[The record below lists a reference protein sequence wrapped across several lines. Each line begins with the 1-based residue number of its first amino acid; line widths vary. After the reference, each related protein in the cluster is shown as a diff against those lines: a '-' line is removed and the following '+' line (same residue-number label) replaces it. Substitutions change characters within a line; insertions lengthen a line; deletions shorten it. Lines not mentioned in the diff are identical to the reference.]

1 MKVRKIGI
9 FNQLF
14 ILLAI
19 LLLVGYALLGVIAYN
34 RAERALFEQIQDNAK
49 NIAHCAAMNVE
60 GEILAQIQVG
70 DEGSDNYQVI
80 IDELALFRDGTNL
93 EYIYTLRHM
102 GGEEFIFVVDADPE
116 EPAAIGDICEITEG
130 LVQAQEEG
138 ITTADEEPFEDE
150 WGTHISAYSPIFVGE
165 EVVGV
170 VGVDFSA
177 TWIDEQMAS
186 LRNLILLISLGG
198 YIIILI
204 LTSLLIARFKKSMSK
219 LNDKVMDLASGSGDL
234 TKEIDITSG
243 DELEVIAGH
252 MNTFIRQI
260 RGLVQDVARSTG
272 EILNNGEELS
282 LIVSANV
289 DVMNSMN
296 SEIMSIS
303 SDMEESAASSKILS
317 ESLAESANDIATFVN
332 NVNAIRD
339 MVQQANESAQRSC
352 EKVRANRESTME
364 SIRLLQERVE
374 KTSEDVQKIEQV
386 KQIAEEISNIASQT
400 SMLSLNAQIEAAR
413 AGAMGSGF
421 AVVATEV
428 GKLSEEIDRAVMEI
442 NDINEQV
449 VSAVQALK
457 EVSEEMI
464 AFVTGDVVQDYDA
477 FAVLGEEYGN
487 TTDTIREQMIVIGGQ
502 SEQISQNISDI
513 NGKVQDI
520 TATVTDAAES
530 ANGVANSTTRISNSL
545 ENLNVSSKKNAMSSE
560 VLNEQVNKYTF

>member
-80 IDELALFRDGTNL
+80 IDELALFRDGTDL

-102 GGEEFIFVVDADPE
+102 GGDEFIFVVDADPE
-116 EPAAIGDICEITEG
+116 EPAAIGDICEITDG

-296 SEIMSIS
+296 SEIMGII

>member
-19 LLLVGYALLGVIAYN
+19 LLLVGYTALGVIAYT
-34 RAERALFEQIQDNAK
+34 RAEDTLFKQIQENAK
-49 NIAHCAAMNVE
+49 NIAQCAATNVD
-60 GEILAQIQVG
+60 GEVLEQIQIG
-70 DEGSDNYQVI
+70 DEGSENYQIVI
-80 IDELALFRDGTNL
+80 EELALFRDGTDL
-93 EYIYTLRHM
+93 EYIYTLRNV
-102 GGEEFIFVVDADPE
+102 GENEYIFIVDADPE
-116 EPAAIGDICEITEG
+116 EPAAIGDICESTEA
-130 LVQAQEEG
+130 LA
-138 ITTADEEPFEDE
+138 TAYSDGVTMADDEAFVDE
-150 WGTHISAYSPIFVGE
+150 WGTHISAYSPVFSGDKVA
-165 EVVGV
+165 GV
-170 VGVDFSA
+170 VGVDISA
-177 TWIDEQMAS
+177 TWISEQMTA
-186 LRNLILLISLGG
+186 LRNLILFIALGS
-198 YIIILI
+198 YIVILI
-204 LTSLLIARFKKSMSK
+204 LLSFLIARFKKSMSK

-272 EILNNGEELS
+272 EILNNGEELN

-296 SEIMSIS
+296 SEIMGIS

-352 EKVRANRESTME
+352 AKVRANRESTME

-374 KTSEDVQKIEQV
+374 KTSEDAQKIEQV

-449 VSAVQALK
+449 VSAVQALT

-487 TTDTIREQMIVIGGQ
+487 TTDTIREQMLEIGGQ
-502 SEQISQNISDI
+502 SEQISQNIADI
-513 NGKVQDI
+513 NMKVQDI

-560 VLNEQVNKYTF
+560 TLNEQVNKYTF

>member
-204 LTSLLIARFKKSMSK
+204 LTSFLIARFKKSMSK

-296 SEIMSIS
+296 SEIMDIS
-303 SDMEESAASSKILS
+303 TGMEESAASSRILS

-339 MVQQANESAQRSC
+339 MVQQANENAQKSC
-352 EKVRANRESTME
+352 EKVRINRESTME
-364 SIRLLQERVE
+364 SIRTLEERVQ
-374 KTSEDVQKIEQV
+374 KTSEDAQKIEQV

-449 VSAVQALK
+449 IAAVQALK

-477 FAVLGEEYGN
+477 FAALGEEYGN
-487 TTDTIREQMIVIGGQ
+487 TTDTIREQMIEIGGQ
-502 SEQISQNISDI
+502 SEQISQNIADI
-513 NGKVQDI
+513 NVKVQDI
-520 TATVTDAAES
+520 TTTVTDAAES
-530 ANGVANSTTRISNSL
+530 ANEVANSTTRISTSL
-545 ENLNVSSKKNAMSSE
+545 ENLNVSSQKNAMSSE
-560 VLNEQVNKYTF
+560 TLNEQVNKYTF

>member
-34 RAERALFEQIQDNAK
+34 RAENALFEQIQGNAK
-49 NIAHCAAMNVE
+49 NIAHCASINVD
-60 GEILAQIQVG
+60 GEILNQIQIG
-70 DEGSDNYQVI
+70 DEGSENYEIV
-80 IDELALFRDGTNL
+80 IDELALFRDGTDL
-93 EYIYTLRHM
+93 EYIYTLRNVSD
-102 GGEEFIFVVDADPE
+102 EEFIFLVDADPE
-116 EPAAIGDICEITEG
+116 EPAAIGDICEITDA
-130 LVQAQEEG
+130 LAQAQNEG
-138 ITTADEEPFEDE
+138 VTTADDEPFVDE
-150 WGTHISAYSPIFVGE
+150 WGTHISAYSPVFVGE

-170 VGVDFSA
+170 VGVDISA
-177 TWIDEQMAS
+177 TWISEQMTA
-186 LRNLILLISLGG
+186 LRNLIILISLGG
-198 YIIILI
+198 YVVILI
-204 LTSLLIARFKKSMSK
+204 LTSLLISRFKKSMSK

-234 TKEIDITSG
+234 TREIDITSG

-272 EILNNGEELS
+272 EILNNGEELN

-296 SEIMSIS
+296 SEIMDIS
-303 SDMEESAASSKILS
+303 TGMEESAASSRILS

-352 EKVRANRESTME
+352 AKVRANRESTME
-364 SIRLLQERVE
+364 SIRTLEERVQ
-374 KTSEDVQKIEQV
+374 KTSEDAQKIEQV

-449 VSAVQALK
+449 IAAVQALK

-477 FAVLGEEYGN
+477 FAALGEEYGN
-487 TTDTIREQMIVIGGQ
+487 TTDTIREQMIEIGGQ
-502 SEQISQNISDI
+502 SEQISQNIADI
-513 NGKVQDI
+513 NVKVQDI
-520 TATVTDAAES
+520 TTTVTDAAES
-530 ANGVANSTTRISNSL
+530 ANGVAHSTTRISTSL
-545 ENLNVSSKKNAMSSE
+545 ENLNTSSQKNAMSSE
-560 VLNEQVNKYTF
+560 ALNEQVNKYTF

>member
-19 LLLVGYALLGVIAYN
+19 LLLVGYTALGVIAYT
-34 RAERALFEQIQDNAK
+34 RAEDTLFKQIQENAK
-49 NIAHCAAMNVE
+49 NIAQCAATNVD
-60 GEILAQIQVG
+60 GEVLEQIQIG
-70 DEGSDNYQVI
+70 DEGSENYQIVI
-80 IDELALFRDGTNL
+80 EELALFRDGTDL
-93 EYIYTLRHM
+93 EYIYTLRNV
-102 GGEEFIFVVDADPE
+102 GENEYIFIVDADPE
-116 EPAAIGDICEITEG
+116 EPAAIGDICESTEALAIAYSDG
-130 LVQAQEEG
+130 V
-138 ITTADEEPFEDE
+138 TMADDEAFVDE
-150 WGTHISAYSPIFVGE
+150 WGTHISAYSPVFSGDKVA
-165 EVVGV
+165 GV
-170 VGVDFSA
+170 VGVDISA
-177 TWIDEQMAS
+177 TWISEQMAA
-186 LRNLILLISLGG
+186 LRNLILFIALGS
-198 YIIILI
+198 YIVILI
-204 LTSLLIARFKKSMSK
+204 LLSFLIARFKKSMSK

-272 EILNNGEELS
+272 EILNNGEELN

-296 SEIMSIS
+296 SEIMGIS
-303 SDMEESAASSKILS
+303 SDMEESATSSKILS

-352 EKVRANRESTME
+352 AKVRANRESTME

-374 KTSEDVQKIEQV
+374 KTSEDAQKIEQV

-449 VSAVQALK
+449 VSAVQALT

-464 AFVTGDVVQDYDA
+464 AFVTGDVVEDYDA

-487 TTDTIREQMIVIGGQ
+487 TTDTIREQMIEIGGQ
-502 SEQISQNISDI
+502 SEQISKNISDI

-520 TATVTDAAES
+520 TATVTSAAES
-530 ANGVANSTTRISNSL
+530 ANGVANSTTCISNSL

-560 VLNEQVNKYTF
+560 TLNEQVNKYTF

>member
-80 IDELALFRDGTNL
+80 IDELALFRDGTDL

-102 GGEEFIFVVDADPE
+102 GGDEFIFVVDADPE
-116 EPAAIGDICEITEG
+116 EPAAIGDICEITDG

-296 SEIMSIS
+296 SEIMGIS

>member
-19 LLLVGYALLGVIAYN
+19 LLLVGYTLLGVIAYN

-49 NIAHCAAMNVE
+49 NIAHCASINVD
-60 GEILAQIQVG
+60 GEILDQIQIG
-70 DEGSDNYQVI
+70 DEGSENYENV

-116 EPAAIGDICEITEG
+116 EPAAIGDICEITDG
-130 LVQAQEEG
+130 LAQAQAEG
-138 ITTADEEPFEDE
+138 VTTADEEPFEDE

-165 EVVGV
+165 EIVGV

-289 DVMNSMN
+289 DIMNSMN
-296 SEIMSIS
+296 SEIMGIS

-352 EKVRANRESTME
+352 AKVRANRESTME

-374 KTSEDVQKIEQV
+374 KTSEDAQKIEQV

-449 VSAVQALK
+449 VSAVQALT

-464 AFVTGDVVQDYDA
+464 AFVTGDVVEDYDA

-487 TTDTIREQMIVIGGQ
+487 TTDTIREQMIEIGGQ
-502 SEQISQNISDI
+502 SEQISQNIADI
-513 NGKVQDI
+513 NGKVQNI

-530 ANGVANSTTRISNSL
+530 AHGVANSTTRISNSL

-560 VLNEQVNKYTF
+560 TLNEQVNKYTF

>member
-1 MKVRKIGI
+1 M
-9 FNQLF
+9 
-14 ILLAI
+14 
-19 LLLVGYALLGVIAYN
+19 
-34 RAERALFEQIQDNAK
+34 
-49 NIAHCAAMNVE
+49 
-60 GEILAQIQVG
+60 
-70 DEGSDNYQVI
+70 
-80 IDELALFRDGTNL
+80 
-93 EYIYTLRHM
+93 
-102 GGEEFIFVVDADPE
+102 
-116 EPAAIGDICEITEG
+116 
-130 LVQAQEEG
+130 
-138 ITTADEEPFEDE
+138 
-150 WGTHISAYSPIFVGE
+150 
-165 EVVGV
+165 

-289 DVMNSMN
+289 DIMNSMN
-296 SEIMSIS
+296 SEIMGIS

-352 EKVRANRESTME
+352 AKVRANRESTME

-374 KTSEDVQKIEQV
+374 KTSEDAQKIEQV

-449 VSAVQALK
+449 VSAVQALT

-464 AFVTGDVVQDYDA
+464 AFVTGDVVEDYDA

-487 TTDTIREQMIVIGGQ
+487 TTDTIREQMIEIGGQ
-502 SEQISQNISDI
+502 SEQISQNIADI
-513 NGKVQDI
+513 NGKVQNI

-530 ANGVANSTTRISNSL
+530 AHGVANSTTRISNSL

-560 VLNEQVNKYTF
+560 TLNEQVNKYTF